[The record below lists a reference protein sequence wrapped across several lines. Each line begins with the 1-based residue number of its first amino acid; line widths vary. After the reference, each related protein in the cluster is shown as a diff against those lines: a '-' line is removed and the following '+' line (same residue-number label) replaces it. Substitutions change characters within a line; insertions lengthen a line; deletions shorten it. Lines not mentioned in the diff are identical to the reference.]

1 MSSTERAPE
10 PTMEEI
16 LASIRR
22 IISDDEANSNHQQAT
37 SSDYAGPVAVEDTD
51 DGAADTRMID
61 DIARVLSSAAPASA
75 ETEEDILDLAEPEEL
90 VLEAPAD
97 AEMIVT
103 EEVILTEVY
112 TEAEPAAKFAELY
125 AEAPPAPDF
134 TAAFPPAAESEAAA
148 AEGVTSEEH
157 ASAEPPAEEL
167 ILAEEPSVAEAPQS
181 AEMFAAEENVVEMSA
196 AEKVAMEVPPPV
208 EAEPAPVPEIPSLD
222 DPTTAL
228 ERAIAALK
236 AGDLA
241 AFAREA
247 QSGYAEPAA
256 AVEPSPEAEAPLA
269 AAEPAAETEPETEAL
284 ALEEELILSEQAVEP
299 SPEEWS
305 EESTSWP
312 EPGMELAPE
321 SEPEM
326 APEPEPAMELAPEP
340 EPEPEME
347 LAPEPEPE
355 PAAEAAIEAEIEEE
369 QAWPA
374 AEPEAEPGPAYESTA
389 NHVNGGS
396 AHKGHDY
403 ETPLGAKSLE
413 DSVKEMLRPMLR
425 EWLEENMPRVLDATL
440 REELNN
446 LERRGN

>member
-1 MSSTERAPE
+1 MNSTERAPE

-22 IISDDEANSNHQQAT
+22 IISDDEANSNQPQAT

-51 DGAADTRMID
+51 DGAADTQMID
-61 DIARVLSSAAPASA
+61 DIARVLSSAAPSSA
-75 ETEEDILDLAEPEEL
+75 ESEEDILDLDLAEPEEL
-90 VLEAPAD
+90 VLEAPLD

-112 TEAEPAAKFAELY
+112 GEMEPETKAY

-134 TAAFPPAAESEAAA
+134 TAAFPPAPESEAA
-148 AEGVTSEEH
+148 EGFAGEDQ
-157 ASAEPPAEEL
+157 P
-167 ILAEEPSVAEAPQS
+167 LAEPSVEEPIMAEAPES
-181 AEMFAAEENVVEMSA
+181 AEMFTAEEIGVEVPA
-196 AEKVAMEVPPPV
+196 TEEVAMEMPPPV
-208 EAEPAPVPEIPSLD
+208 RAELPPAPEIPSLD
-222 DPTTAL
+222 DSTTAL

-256 AVEPSPEAEAPLA
+256 AVPTPPEAEMPLA
-269 AAEPAAETEPETEAL
+269 ATEPELEPEAEPETEAL
-284 ALEEELILSEQAVEP
+284 ALEEELILSEQAAEP

-312 EPGMELAPE
+312 EPEMELAPE
-321 SEPEM
+321 SEPD
-326 APEPEPAMELAPEP
+326 A
-340 EPEPEME
+340 
-347 LAPEPEPE
+347 
-355 PAAEAAIEAEIEEE
+355 AAEAAIEAEIEEE
-369 QAWPA
+369 QAWSA
-374 AEPEAEPGPAYESTA
+374 AEPEAPEAELEPEPTYESNA
-389 NHVNGGS
+389 NHVNGGT
-396 AHKGHDY
+396 AHKSHGY
-403 ETPLGAKSLE
+403 ETPMAAKSLE

-425 EWLEENMPRVLDATL
+425 EWLKENMPRVLNVTL

-446 LERRGN
+446 LERRGD

>member
-1 MSSTERAPE
+1 MNSTERAPE

-51 DGAADTRMID
+51 DSAADTQMID
-61 DIARVLSSAAPASA
+61 DIARVLSSAAPSSA
-75 ETEEDILDLAEPEEL
+75 ESEEDILDLAEPEEL

-112 TEAEPAAKFAELY
+112 TEPEPAPEAY

-134 TAAFPPAAESEAAA
+134 TAAFPPSSDSEVRGGLCRRGRGVLPSRSPRSRSWPRRPKAPRCSRRKRSRSRCPRRKSPPRSCRRVEEAAA
-148 AEGVTSEEH
+148 
-157 ASAEPPAEEL
+157 
-167 ILAEEPSVAEAPQS
+167 
-181 AEMFAAEENVVEMSA
+181 EM
-196 AEKVAMEVPPPV
+196 PPPME
-208 EAEPAPVPEIPSLD
+208 EAEPAPAPEIPSLD

-247 QSGYAEPAA
+247 QSGYGEPAA
-256 AVEPSPEAEAPLA
+256 AVEPPPEAEAPLA
-269 AAEPAAETEPETEAL
+269 AATGACEPTLEPEVEAL
-284 ALEEELILSEQAVEP
+284 ALEEELILDEQAVEP

-312 EPGMELAPE
+312 EP
-321 SEPEM
+321 
-326 APEPEPAMELAPEP
+326 
-340 EPEPEME
+340 EME
-347 LAPEPEPE
+347 LAPD
-355 PAAEAAIEAEIEEE
+355 E
-369 QAWPA
+369 QAPA
-374 AEPEAEPGPAYESTA
+374 RSGPG
-389 NHVNGGS
+389 
-396 AHKGHDY
+396 
-403 ETPLGAKSLE
+403 
-413 DSVKEMLRPMLR
+413 
-425 EWLEENMPRVLDATL
+425 
-440 REELNN
+440 
-446 LERRGN
+446 RRSGD

>member
-1 MSSTERAPE
+1 
-10 PTMEEI
+10 MEEI

-51 DGAADTRMID
+51 DGAADTQMID
-61 DIARVLSSAAPASA
+61 DIARVLSGTAPTSA
-75 ETEEDILDLAEPEEL
+75 EGEEDILDLAEPEEL
-90 VLEAPAD
+90 VLEMPAD

-103 EEVILTEVY
+103 EEIILTEVY
-112 TEAEPAAKFAELY
+112 TEADPDAEPAELY

-134 TAAFPPAAESEAAA
+134 TAAFPRAAESEAATS
-148 AEGVTSEEH
+148 EGVTSE
-157 ASAEPPAEEL
+157 PPAEEPVM
-167 ILAEEPSVAEAPQS
+167 AEEPIVAEAPES
-181 AEMFAAEENVVEMSA
+181 DEMFAAEENAVEMPA
-196 AEKVAMEVPPPV
+196 AEEVAIEAPPPI
-208 EAEPAPVPEIPSLD
+208 ESESTPMPETPSLE

-256 AVEPSPEAEAPLA
+256 AVEPPPEVEAPFT
-269 AAEPAAETEPETEAL
+269 AAEPAAETEPETDAL
-284 ALEEELILSEQAVEP
+284 AFEEELILSEQTVEP

-312 EPGMELAPE
+312 EPE
-321 SEPEM
+321 
-326 APEPEPAMELAPEP
+326 MELAPEP
-340 EPEPEME
+340 ELAME

-369 QAWPA
+369 RAWAA
-374 AEPEAEPGPAYESTA
+374 AEPDAEPEPTYKSSA

-425 EWLEENMPRVLDATL
+425 EWLEENMPRVLNATL

>member
-1 MSSTERAPE
+1 
-10 PTMEEI
+10 MEEI

-51 DGAADTRMID
+51 DGAADTQMID
-61 DIARVLSSAAPASA
+61 DIARVLSGAAPASA
-75 ETEEDILDLAEPEEL
+75 ESQEDILDLAEPEEL
-90 VLEAPAD
+90 VLEMPAD

-112 TEAEPAAKFAELY
+112 TEAEPGEGSAELY
-125 AEAPPAPDF
+125 AEAPLAPDF
-134 TAAFPPAAESEAAA
+134 AAAFPRAAGSEAAA
-148 AEGVTSEEH
+148 EEDVIGE
-157 ASAEPPAEEL
+157 APAEEL
-167 ILAEEPSVAEAPQS
+167 VLAEEPIILAEEPIVAEAPES
-181 AEMFAAEENVVEMSA
+181 AEMFAAEENAVEMPA
-196 AEKVAMEVPPPV
+196 VEDVAMDMPLPV
-208 EAEPAPVPEIPSLD
+208 EAEPTPRPETPSLD

-256 AVEPSPEAEAPLA
+256 AVEPPPEVEAPLA

-312 EPGMELAPE
+312 EP
-321 SEPEM
+321 
-326 APEPEPAMELAPEP
+326 
-340 EPEPEME
+340 EME

-369 QAWPA
+369 QAWA
-374 AEPEAEPGPAYESTA
+374 AAESEAEPEPTYKSSA

-425 EWLEENMPRVLDATL
+425 EWLEENMPRVLNATL